1 MIRTVVVY
9 LLIVTGVQT
18 INHITKENVTIVKGD
33 SVTLQCDSSEES
45 GTLVMIEW
53 SKYRN
58 KTKLAVYQHPNRTH
72 HIDQRIR
79 MEVKDQHSTITIQ
92 EAIQSDKGW
101 YFCIFQTFP
110 NGKQE
115 NEIYLDVKDA
125 NEYTKSSR
133 LPVYVSIGVVL
144 AVLAIGII
152 FILLRFVHQR
162 KSRVNLPNQINIILK
177 NPSDTDDQ
185 DNKQQLS
192 RPIATSSDG
201 EDTGDNYMNVLFH

>member
-33 SVTLQCDSSEES
+33 SVTLRCDSSEEN
-45 GTLVMIEW
+45 GTIVLVEW

-58 KTKLAVYQHPNRTH
+58 KTKLAVCHSPSTH
-72 HIDQRIR
+72 HFDQRIR

-92 EAIQSDKGW
+92 ETIQSDTGW
-101 YFCIFQTFP
+101 YFCTFQTFP

-115 NEIYLDVKDA
+115 NQIYLDVKDA
-125 NEYTKSSR
+125 NEYTEFSR
-133 LPVYVSIGVVL
+133 LPVYVSSGVVL

-185 DNKQQLS
+185 DNKQQLR
-192 RPIATSSDG
+192 RPMVTSSDG
-201 EDTGDNYMNVLFH
+201 EDTGDNYMSV